1 MQVCDAWPAL
11 WLRRRASLVVLAER
25 AAAWSYGWLPEEKQ
39 SQETSCIDD
48 TDIDAFDFEANL
60 IRCTR
65 NVMHGNTGFS
75 GEQQHTTCRRYSNR
89 RDVMAAAL
97 PLLALGRMR
106 TLRLLAAHA
115 ASARES
121 PQESLARSGNHFSE
135 GAARAKSL
143 LRLLTSFDF
152 STPRGRAVA
161 AKVA

>member
-39 SQETSCIDD
+39 SQDTSCIDD
-48 TDIDAFDFEANL
+48 TDIDAFDFEAKL
-60 IRCTR
+60 IRR
-65 NVMHGNTGFS
+65 PSNVMHGNTAS
-75 GEQQHTTCRRYSNR
+75 SSEQQRTTARRYSSE

-121 PQESLARSGNHFSE
+121 QQESLAQTDNHFSE

-143 LRLLTSFDF
+143 LRLLTSFNF